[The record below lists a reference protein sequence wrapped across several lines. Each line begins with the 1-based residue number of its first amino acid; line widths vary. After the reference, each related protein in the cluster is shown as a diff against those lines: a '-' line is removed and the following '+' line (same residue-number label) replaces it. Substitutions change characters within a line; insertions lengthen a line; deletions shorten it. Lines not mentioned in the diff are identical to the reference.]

1 MFARPK
7 DVPIINHPVFRIV
20 LGAVLIAVGLLVSHH
35 HQIIITAIGAL
46 LLILGLVRGVSV
58 RTGRTAKEQRR

>member
-7 DVPIINHPVFRIV
+7 DVPIINHP
-20 LGAVLIAVGLLVSHH
+20 
-35 HQIIITAIGAL
+35 
-46 LLILGLVRGVSV
+46 LILGLVRGVSV